1 MNKEDWHLLLF
12 LLLSHHRP
20 EQLHRTIH
28 VNFRGRNVYL
38 CARCTGEYSGILSLF
53 IAWFFGFEFPA
64 WLYLPLISTLPL
76 PSAFDWVTQSCK
88 LRESRNT
95 IRISTGFL
103 LGITKGLFLLGEK
116 STETHYKE
124 HGCVYKIDLRKAY
137 FSPRLSYER
146 LRIAELIQPGE
157 VVLNMFAGVGCY
169 SISIAK
175 HSEPL
180 KVYSVD
186 INPSAF
192 QYLHENIRLNRV
204 ADVVVPI
211 QGDAKKV
218 TEKELQNVADRVLM
232 PLPERAYE
240 YLDYAML
247 ALKPTGGWIH
257 YYGFEYAKKNENP
270 VEKAEAKVSEKMRM
284 LCSGFQVEFGRIVR
298 PIGPR
303 WYQVVLDIH
312 VKN

>member
-1 MNKEDWHLLLF
+1 MIQLKGNLKTILADKIE
-12 LLLSHHRP
+12 P
-20 EQLHRTIH
+20 EQLKQIYKTYDIVGDIAVIRVPEPLRHHSKLIAEAIMSTHRE
-28 VNFRGRNVYL
+28 VKAVWRQSSSVSGDFRLRNL
-38 CARCTGEYSGILSLF
+38 E
-53 IAWFFGFEFPA
+53 
-64 WLYLPLISTLPL
+64 
-76 PSAFDWVTQSCK
+76 
-88 LRESRNT
+88 
-95 IRISTGFL
+95 FL
-103 LGITKGLFLLGEK
+103 LGKKT
-116 STETHYKE
+116 TETRYKE
-124 HGCVYKIDLRKAY
+124 HGCVYKTDLRKAY

-146 LRIAELIQPGE
+146 LRITELIQKGE
-157 VVLNMFAGVGCY
+157 VVLNMFTGVGCY

-175 HSEPL
+175 HSEPM

-186 INPSAF
+186 VNPSAF

-204 ADVVVPI
+204 ADLVIPI

-218 TEKELQNVADRVLM
+218 TEKELQNAADRVLM
-232 PLPERAYE
+232 PLPERACE

-257 YYGFEYAKKNENP
+257 YYGFEYANKNENP
-270 VEKAEAKVSEKMRM
+270 VEKAETKVSEKMRR
-284 LCSGFQVEFGRIVR
+284 LCSNFQVEFGRIVR

>member
-1 MNKEDWHLLLF
+1 MVQLKGNLKAVLADKIE
-12 LLLSHHRP
+12 P
-20 EQLHRTIH
+20 EQLKQIYKTYDIIGNIAVIRVPESHRHLSKLIAEAIMSTH
-28 VNFRGRNVYL
+28 REVKAVWRQSNSV
-38 CARCTGEYSGILSLF
+38 SGDYRLRSL
-53 IAWFFGFEFPA
+53 
-64 WLYLPLISTLPL
+64 
-76 PSAFDWVTQSCK
+76 K
-88 LRESRNT
+88 
-95 IRISTGFL
+95 FL
-103 LGITKGLFLLGEK
+103 LGKKT
-116 STETHYKE
+116 TETLYKE
-124 HGCVYKIDLRKAY
+124 HGCVYKTDLRKTY

-146 LRIAELIQPGE
+146 MRIAELIQPGE

-204 ADVVVPI
+204 ADVVIPI

-218 TEKELQNVADRVLM
+218 TEKELQNAADRVLM
-232 PLPERAYE
+232 PLPERACE
-240 YLDYAML
+240 YLDYAHL

-257 YYGFEYAKKNENP
+257 YYSFEYAKKNENP
-270 VEKAEAKVSEKMRM
+270 VEKAETKVSEKMRR
-284 LCSGFQVEFGRIVR
+284 LCSNFQVEFGRIVR

>member
-1 MNKEDWHLLLF
+1 MPQLKGNLKTVLADKIE
-12 LLLSHHRP
+12 P
-20 EQLHRTIH
+20 EQLKQIYKTYDIVGDIAIVRVPEPQLRHSRLIAEAIMSTHRE
-28 VNFRGRNVYL
+28 VKAVWRQSSSVSGDFRLR
-38 CARCTGEYSGILSLF
+38 SL
-53 IAWFFGFEFPA
+53 E
-64 WLYLPLISTLPL
+64 
-76 PSAFDWVTQSCK
+76 
-88 LRESRNT
+88 
-95 IRISTGFL
+95 
-103 LGITKGLFLLGEK
+103 FLLGEK
-116 STETHYKE
+116 TTETRYKE
-124 HGCVYKIDLRKAY
+124 HGCVYKTDLRKAY

-146 LRIAELIQPGE
+146 MRIAELIQPGE

-169 SISIAK
+169 SICIAK

-186 INPSAF
+186 VNPCAF
-192 QYLHENIRLNRV
+192 HYLHENIRLNRV
-204 ADVVVPI
+204 ADVVIPI

-218 TEKELQNVADRVLM
+218 TEKELQNAADRVLM

-240 YLDYAML
+240 YLDYAHL
-247 ALKPTGGWIH
+247 ALKPKGGWIH

-270 VEKAEAKVSEKMRM
+270 VEKAETKVSEKMRR
-284 LCSGFQVEFGRIVR
+284 LCSDFQVEFGRIVR